1 MDIEPNGPCETL
13 RYGTFLNPMQPKKC
27 NRWLSIWYW
36 QEIGFNFIETGKIWS
51 IWLGIVVIILMP
63 IWMIIE
69 VEKELKKRFPKN

>member
-1 MDIEPNGPCETL
+1 MRNLEVWNFSQS
-13 RYGTFLNPMQPKKC
+13 YAAKKMQQMA
-27 NRWLSIWYW
+27 LYMVLAG
-36 QEIGFNFIETGKIWS
+36 IGFNFIETGKIWS